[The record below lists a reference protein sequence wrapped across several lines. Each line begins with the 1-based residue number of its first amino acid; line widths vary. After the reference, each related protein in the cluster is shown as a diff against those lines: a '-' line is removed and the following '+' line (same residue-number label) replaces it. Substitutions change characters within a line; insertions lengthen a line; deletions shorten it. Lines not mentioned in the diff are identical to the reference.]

1 MNPVVHFEIPVSD
14 MKVSKEF
21 YKKVFGW
28 KIQSMDPSY
37 AMITTVPEGVPSA
50 LAGMAGGINGGM
62 MMKMK
67 DAKAPVIVVSVPSI
81 DKHIVKIEKAG
92 GKITLK
98 KMSVHD
104 MGFYARFKDL
114 DGNVLGIWEDV
125 KK

>member
-1 MNPVVHFEIPVSD
+1 MNPVVHFEIPVAD
-14 MKVSKEF
+14 MKAAKEF

-28 KIQSMDPSY
+28 KMQSMDPSY
-37 AMITTVPEGVPSA
+37 AMITTVPEGLTV
-50 LAGMAGGINGGM
+50 GVTGGINGGIM
-62 MMKMK
+62 TKMK

-81 DKHIVKIEKAG
+81 DKHILKIEKAG

-114 DGNVLGIWEDV
+114 DGNVLGLWENV

>member
-1 MNPVVHFEIPVSD
+1 MNPVVHFEIPVAD
-14 MKVSKEF
+14 MKVAKEF
-21 YKKVFGW
+21 YKKIFGW

-37 AMITTVPEGVPSA
+37 AMITTVPEGLTV
-50 LAGMAGGINGGM
+50 GTIGGINGGM
-62 MMKMK
+62 MPKVK

-81 DKHIVKIEKAG
+81 DKHVTKIEKAG

>member
-1 MNPVVHFEIPVSD
+1 MNPVVHFEIPVAD
-14 MKVSKEF
+14 MKTAKEF

-28 KIQSMDPSY
+28 KIASMDPSY
-37 AMITTVPEGVPSA
+37 AMITTVVPEGVATAPC
-50 LAGMAGGINGGM
+50 GINGGM
-62 MMKMK
+62 MMKAK

-81 DKHIVKIEKAG
+81 DKHVMKIEKAG

-104 MGFYARFKDL
+104 IGFYARFKDL
-114 DGNVLGIWEDV
+114 DGNVLGLWEEI